1 MRVGDAM
8 DEGGNEGTTG
18 LQTSIN
24 SQDQLDFST
33 RFPSDIYSVTSAI
46 RIDPSWIRLEDH
58 ALVDLGLVGLEFTID
73 HD

>member
-33 RFPSDIYSVTSAI
+33 RFPSDIYSVTSV
-46 RIDPSWIRLEDH
+46 DPNRSQLDQ
-58 ALVDLGLVGLEFTID
+58 T
-73 HD
+73 